1 MITDE
6 KAMIRKEMLKR
17 RRALSK
23 DECRTMSKIICR
35 RFLETDEYKNA
46 GTILLYKAYNNEVD
60 TDMIFD
66 QAVAD
71 GRKVAFPLSKIEDG
85 EPVMTFYVIDD
96 IAQLKS
102 GYMGILE
109 PDLSKKPEP
118 FEGSADLCIAPGV
131 AFDRKCHR
139 IGYGKA
145 FYDRYIRLNAP
156 GRVIGLAYELQMA
169 DDFRPEDTDRAVD
182 MVITD
187 KTVYRK

>member
-1 MITDE
+1 MITND
-6 KAMIRKEMLKR
+6 KAVIRKEMLEK

-23 DECRTMSKIICR
+23 EECRMMSEMICR
-35 RFLETDEYKNA
+35 RFLETDEYRNA
-46 GTILLYKAYNNEVD
+46 DSILLYKAYNNEVD
-60 TDMIFD
+60 TDMIFE
-66 QAVAD
+66 QAFAD
-71 GRKVAFPLSKIEDG
+71 GKKVAYPLSKIADG

-96 IAQLKS
+96 IAQLQS

-109 PDLSKKPEP
+109 PDISKQPEP
-118 FEGSADLCIAPGV
+118 FEGNADICITPGV
-131 AFDRKCHR
+131 AFDSKCHR

-156 GRVIGLAYELQMA
+156 RTVIGLAYEIQMA
-169 DDFRPEDTDRAVD
+169 DDFRPEDTDRTVD